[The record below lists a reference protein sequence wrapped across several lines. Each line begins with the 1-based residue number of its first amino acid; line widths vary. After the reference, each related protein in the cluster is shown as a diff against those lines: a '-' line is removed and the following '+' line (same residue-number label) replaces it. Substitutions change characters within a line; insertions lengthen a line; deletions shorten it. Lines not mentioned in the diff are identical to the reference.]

1 MGISQIVEGLL
12 QVSSEDPSVPGVRWL
27 PPERELGSA
36 LQMSRGMLREQLSLL
51 EVMGVLTRVQGRGTC
66 LNPPDTDFMA
76 TYFSV
81 MRQLGFL
88 GDDEFAIARQ
98 QLEVGIATQAAMVA
112 TEADIAGL
120 RDLVDEMCRCTAAGD
135 HEGAF
140 EADLAFH
147 RRLAR
152 SVDNP
157 IFNLFFEGLQHV
169 LHDAIW
175 RRRALALR
183 HEGFDSEHRRNTDTV
198 HFAIVEAIA
207 ARSPDLARTAMV
219 KHFSDWDL
227 LQGLQE
233 KRDSRRAITAG
244 AGQDPPEISQ

>member
-12 QVSSEDPSVPGVRWL
+12 QVSSEDPADPGVRWL
-27 PPERELGSA
+27 PPERELGTA

-76 TYFSV
+76 TYFTV

-88 GDDEFAIARQ
+88 TDEQFKIARQ
-98 QLEVGIATQAAMVA
+98 QLEVGIAAQAAATA
-112 TEADIAGL
+112 TEADIARL
-120 RDLVDEMCRCTAAGD
+120 HTLVDEMCRCTAAED
-135 HEGAF
+135 HVGAF

-147 RRLAR
+147 RYLAR
-152 SVDNP
+152 SVNNP

-175 RRRALALR
+175 QRRSLALR
-183 HEGFDSEHRRNTDTV
+183 HEGFDAEHRRNTDTV
-198 HFAIVEAIA
+198 HYAIVEAIA
-207 ARSPDLARTAMV
+207 AGSPDLARTAMV
-219 KHFSDWDL
+219 KHFSDWEL

-233 KRDSRRAITAG
+233 ERDSRRVIETAT
-244 AGQDPPEISQ
+244 AS